1 MTDASLLQGLIV
13 LIILVA
19 SAILHE
25 VAHGLTAEFLG
36 DPTARSRGRITLNP
50 IPHIDPFMTIL
61 LPLSL
66 VLVGSP
72 IVFGGAKPVPV
83 DPRYFSNPRQGMGI
97 VAIAGPISN
106 FIIAGGCLALIYGSA
121 ALGAEEHALGSL
133 MVGLLT
139 IGYLVNLVLALFN
152 LLPVPPLDGGRIA
165 VALLPLPAARL
176 VARIEPIGLFV
187 VAALL
192 LSGLVGAYLGPSLDL
207 ALSLLPNSLGEQ

>member
-1 MTDASLLQGLIV
+1 MADTSLLQGLIV

-19 SAILHE
+19 SAIVHE
-25 VAHGLTAEFLG
+25 VAHGLTAEYLG

-50 IPHIDPFMTIL
+50 IAHIDLFMTIL

-83 DPRYFSNPRQGMGI
+83 DPRYFINPRHGMGI

-106 FIIAGGCLALIYGSA
+106 FVIAAGCLAVIYALVALSA
-121 ALGAEEHALGSL
+121 ESHTVVSL
-133 MVGLLT
+133 VIGLLT
-139 IGYLVNLVLALFN
+139 IGYMVNLVLALFN

-165 VALLPLPAARL
+165 VAVLPLPAARL
-176 VARIEPIGLFV
+176 VARIEPFGLFI

-192 LSGLVGAYLGPSLDL
+192 LSGVVGAYLGPSLEL
-207 ALSLLPNSLGEQ
+207 ALTLLPIELGGR